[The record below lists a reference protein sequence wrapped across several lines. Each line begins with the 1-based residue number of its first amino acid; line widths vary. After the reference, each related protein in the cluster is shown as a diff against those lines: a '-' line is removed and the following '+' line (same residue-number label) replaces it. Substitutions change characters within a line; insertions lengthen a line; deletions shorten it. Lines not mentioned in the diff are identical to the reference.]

1 MANTREPLFF
11 RKGRGAVIQLAEIR
25 TGGENG
31 LARARNKADG
41 SLGSK
46 RSKCGDKL
54 FQFREHGCANF
65 VGRVMIER
73 QLDHAFAPFPT
84 QRFASKDF
92 HACCLLA
99 SSRLPLASYIALISE
114 AYRAFMESRRIL
126 PMAVSNPLSGV
137 KTSRTIV
144 KLRIC
149 R

>member
-1 MANTREPLFF
+1 MGNPREPLFF

-31 LARARNKADG
+31 LARSRNNADG
-41 SLGSK
+41 SRGSK

-65 VGRVMIER
+65 VGRLMIEG
-73 QLDHAFAPFPT
+73 QLDHPFAPFPT

-99 SSRLPLASYIALISE
+99 ASRLPLASYMALISE
-114 AYRAFMESRRIL
+114 AYRSLMTSRRSL
-126 PMAVSNPLSGV
+126 PLP
-137 KTSRTIV
+137 
-144 KLRIC
+144 
-149 R
+149 